1 MYVRIDIINTSKL
14 ECCHCGRLVDRID
27 IKQYTIESTGER
39 FLICKECAINE
50 SSIY

>member
-1 MYVRIDIINTSKL
+1 MATDVSKL

-27 IKQYTIESTGER
+27 MKQYTVVSTGER
-39 FLICKECAINE
+39 FLICKKCAINE